1 MRPVESSSYSTISDD
16 PECDTTGPR
25 EACHAENIAALK
37 KLKIDP
43 DRDDLSDLLQCAA
56 ISARKDTL
64 RYRLN
69 LGANA
74 NEKINGGSSALDTS
88 ALCTSYFDRS
98 RLLRNASNDP
108 KCRCHNDAEFD
119 ARESAGQQLA
129 IRLQIRSLSAD
140 GTARGPSKRL
150 EDE

>member
-1 MRPVESSSYSTISDD
+1 MDERYNHD
-16 PECDTTGPR
+16 PERDTTGLR
-25 EACHAENIAALK
+25 ESCYAENIAALK

-74 NEKINGGSSALDTS
+74 NDKINGGS
-88 ALCTSYFDRS
+88 
-98 RLLRNASNDP
+98 
-108 KCRCHNDAEFD
+108 
-119 ARESAGQQLA
+119 
-129 IRLQIRSLSAD
+129 
-140 GTARGPSKRL
+140 
-150 EDE
+150 